1 MTDFLKDVRYEM
13 ENKVNWPNV
22 PDLKVST
29 IAVGI
34 TTIILAS
41 YVYGVDQL
49 FGKLFKI
56 ILGF

>member
-1 MTDFLKDVRYEM
+1 MNEFLKGVRHEM
-13 ENKVNWPNV
+13 ENKVHWPNV

-41 YVYGVDQL
+41 YVYGVDQF